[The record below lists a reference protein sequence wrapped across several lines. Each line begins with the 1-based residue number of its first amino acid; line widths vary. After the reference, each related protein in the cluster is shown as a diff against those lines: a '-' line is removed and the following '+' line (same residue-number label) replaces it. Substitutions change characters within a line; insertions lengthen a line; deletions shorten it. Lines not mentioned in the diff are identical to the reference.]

1 MLQVPKYQYIY
12 IYMYRYIHI
21 LICHMYTKS
30 RAFLGRNRPHKN
42 QRFNRSLRVF
52 QDAFVE
58 HEPQKGERLNLEL
71 LELTTIHHLNS
82 CYSCHSYCLLQKK
95 TSSSWG
101 VIFLSWMATATC
113 QEPLSQNS
121 RSGWWIVDLTFT
133 SVSVIKATTSTQE
146 WSMFCQRQL
155 SNDQGHLVI
164 CCI

>member
-1 MLQVPKYQYIY
+1 
-12 IYMYRYIHI
+12 MYRYIHI

-52 QDAFVE
+52 QDALVE
-58 HEPQKGERLNLEL
+58 HKPQKGERLNLEL

-82 CYSCHSYCLLQKK
+82 CHSYFFCSKKDLQFMRSD
-95 TSSSWG
+95 SSLEWQR
-101 VIFLSWMATATC
+101 LC